1 MIVVEELESVIAPD
15 AWDNAEHAALGFVA
29 GVGIV
34 LAIAAF
40 VS

>member
-1 MIVVEELESVIAPD
+1 MIVVEELESIIAPD
-15 AWDNAEHAALGFVA
+15 AWDNAEHAAIGFA
-29 GVGIV
+29 TGVGLV